1 MATPPTEETTQ
12 TMQSPVPS
20 APPTNGATAPLTG
33 STNGMQAPPVA
44 PQAQPSQGS
53 SPMLA
58 LPFFN
63 LMRDFWDYYID
74 AAQRTVMFY
83 DVLRQRGN
91 QFFEHVAADQP
102 PVLAFE
108 YEKIMDGK
116 DLPYPSNYYL
126 LRIIPDKGQE
136 IDPTKRPYVII
147 DPRAGHGP
155 GIGGFKESSQIGVA
169 LGNGHPVYFVGFRPF
184 PEPGQKLEYVT
195 YTEAEFLREV
205 KRRHPDAPKP
215 VVIGNC
221 QAGWAVA
228 MLAAVEPDLMGPIIM
243 NGAPLSYWGGKEGK
257 DPMRYLGGLNGGSWA
272 ASYASDLGDGV
283 FDGANL
289 VANFE
294 NLNPTNTLWS
304 KQYNVYANIDT
315 EPKRY
320 LEFEKWW
327 NGFFLMTRDEM
338 EFIVNNLFVS
348 NKLEAAQLQLGDKTV
363 SLRDI
368 TAPIVIF
375 ASHGDNITPPQQA
388 LNWLLDVY
396 KSDQDILDDRQVI
409 VYTVHK
415 NIGHLGIFVSGKVAQ
430 REYASMFGTLDFIES
445 LPPGLYEMIIED
457 KAPDAP
463 PDEVTNLRYDI
474 RFEERLLDD
483 IRKMDD
489 TREDEELFP
498 AVSTISKLNKLNYK
512 LFVSPFVRLMTT
524 PQMAAFRRE
533 THPNRL
539 QHYIFSDRNPFMWPV
554 ALWAEA
560 ARTNRRPV
568 DKSNPYWQL
577 QEVYSGQITTFL
589 NAYTNV
595 RDTTMEVMFK
605 SIYGPTGLGGIL
617 PEPFTTRKVEHDP
630 EVQARIDAEN
640 ARLIAK
646 TEEGGFVEGF
656 ARIFMLLSRADRDVE
671 PQAFIRSREATQN
684 HPRLN
689 GISYDELRQ
698 HFFEQFY
705 ILHLN
710 FDPAVRALTKLLP
723 AEQDRRDALELA
735 KEIVLLGEP
744 NADEQKVLAM
754 LHEVLGLS

>member
-1 MATPPTEETTQ
+1 MATPSSEKTTRKKRQTE
-12 TMQSPVPS
+12 
-20 APPTNGATAPLTG
+20 PTNGATAPAVT
-33 STNGMQAPPVA
+33 STNGTQAPVKP
-44 PQAQPSQGS
+44 AQSPAQGS
-53 SPMLA
+53 SPMMA

-63 LMRDFWDYYID
+63 VMQQFADYYVD
-74 AAQRTVMFY
+74 AAQRTVLFY

-91 QFFEHVAADQP
+91 QFFAHVEAGQP

-116 DLPYPSNYYL
+116 DLPHPSNYYL
-126 LRIIPDKGQE
+126 LRIIPAAGQE
-136 IDPTKRPYVII
+136 IDPTKRPYVIV

-169 LGNGHPVYFVGFRPF
+169 LNNGHAVYFVGFRPF

-215 VVIGNC
+215 VLIGNC

-228 MLAAVEPDLMGPIIM
+228 MLAAIEPDLMGPIIM

-257 DPMRYLGGLNGGSWA
+257 DPMRYLGGLAGGSWF
-272 ASYASDLGDGV
+272 ASLTSDLGDGV

-294 NLNPTNTLWS
+294 NLNPPNTLWS
-304 KQYNVYANIDT
+304 KQYNVYANVDT
-315 EPKRY
+315 EPPRY

-338 EFIVNNLFVS
+338 EFIVNNLFVA
-348 NKLEAAQLQLGDKTV
+348 NKLEAAQLAFSDGRKV

-396 KSDQDILDDRQVI
+396 QSDQDILDDRQVI

-415 NIGHLGIFVSGKVAQ
+415 NIGHLGIFVSGKIAQ

-474 RFEERLLDD
+474 RFEERILDD

-489 TREDEELFP
+489 TRADEELFP
-498 AVSTISKLNKLNYK
+498 AVSTVSKFNRLNYK
-512 LFVSPFVRLMTT
+512 LFVSPWVRSFTT
-524 PQMAAFRRE
+524 PQLAQFLRE

-539 QHYIFSDRNPFMWPV
+539 QHYIFSDKNPFMAPV
-554 ALWAEA
+554 AMWAA
-560 ARTNRRPV
+560 MARANRRPV
-568 DKSNPYWQL
+568 DKANPYWQM
-577 QEVYSGQITTFL
+577 QEVYSNQIKTML
-589 NAYTNV
+589 EAYTAV
-595 RDTTMEVMFK
+595 RDASMEVMFK
-605 SIYGPTGLGGIL
+605 TLYGPTGLGGIL
-617 PEPFTTRKVEHDP
+617 PEPFATRKVEHDP
-630 EVQARIDAEN
+630 EIQARIDADN
-640 ARLIAK
+640 ARLVAM

-671 PQAFIRSREATQN
+671 PQAFIRSREATAN
-684 HPRLN
+684 HPRLKD
-689 GISYDELRQ
+689 ITYDELRQ
-698 HFFEQFY
+698 RTFEQFY

-710 FDPAVRALTKLLP
+710 YEPAVAALPKLLP
-723 AEQDRRDALELA
+723 TEQDRRDALELA
-735 KEIVLLGEP
+735 KEIVLIDGIP
-744 NADEQKVLAM
+744 NAAEEKVLAM
-754 LHEVLGLS
+754 LHDLLGIA